1 MGKTVIPAYLHDNKI
16 VCYDIAAKSVVEYDC
31 DKIGE
36 QSSCAGIPIAEKSL
50 EYIAATGWPHI
61 INTRRNGTLF
71 LNVVTL
77 DKASHVHTVI
87 GGTADTV
94 NLLYVKNG
102 KPAVRTV
109 SYADAFDLFNKFELN
124 AVPIINGAV
133 FGFNVDSYD
142 KCVVQNVARHKSM
155 FRLNTEYIESLS
167 RGLPV
172 ENYVEN
178 VENADTVESAE
189 STDKTVKAEEPVKA
203 EHKTVEPVKTEE
215 PVADEPVKTEE
226 SVKTAEPVKTVP
238 DTDDSA
244 KLTDEQFE
252 QYIKNKV
259 AEAKKQT
266 TSTNFVVADFSVSEA
281 NRITRIAANKENA
294 RLDAFRSKLDKDDI
308 CAFEFER
315 VLTPENA
322 DTPVNITSITD
333 IYRYMLQNSRVG
345 DILTLPKCLLSKLNI
360 SELLGGTLETTGFTD
375 NSGNT
380 ERVVLACMT
389 YGEKRNVYLAGAMT
403 MERYSPN
410 VTFQVMIKHGDKNS
424 VSFEKIK
431 RDYFEW
437 KQAQFRCN

>member
-31 DKIGE
+31 DKIGK

-50 EYIAATGWPHI
+50 EYIAAAGWPHI

-71 LNVVTL
+71 LNVVTQ
-77 DKASHVHTVI
+77 DKASRVHTVI

-94 NLLYVKNG
+94 NLLYVENG
-102 KPAVRTV
+102 KPVFRTV

-133 FGFNVDSYD
+133 FGFDIDSYD
-142 KCVVQNVARHKSM
+142 KCVVHRVARHKSM
-155 FRLNTEYIESLS
+155 YRLNQEYIDSLS
-167 RGLPV
+167 ESMPV
-172 ENYVEN
+172 ENHVEN
-178 VENADTVESAE
+178 VENEENADPVESVE
-189 STDKTVKAEEPVKA
+189 STDKAVKAEP
-203 EHKTVEPVKTEE
+203 KTVEPVKAEE
-215 PVADEPVKTEE
+215 TVK
-226 SVKTAEPVKTVP
+226 AEQPVKTVP
-238 DTDDSA
+238 DTDDST

-252 QYIKNKV
+252 QYVKNKV
-259 AEAKKQT
+259 AEAVRNT
-266 TSTNFVVADFSVSEA
+266 TETNFVVADFSVSEA
-281 NRITRIAANKENA
+281 TRITRIAANKENS
-294 RLDAFRSKLDKDDI
+294 RLDDFRSKLDKDDLG
-308 CAFEFER
+308 AFEFER

-322 DTPVNITSITD
+322 DTHVNITSITD

-380 ERVVLACMT
+380 ERVVLACLT

-437 KQAQFRCN
+437 KQSRFRCN

>member
-16 VCYDIAAKSVVEYDC
+16 VCYDIDAKSVVEYDC

-71 LNVVTL
+71 LNVVTQ
-77 DKASHVHTVI
+77 DKASRVHTVI
-87 GGTADTV
+87 GGTSDTI
-94 NLLYVKNG
+94 NLLYVENG
-102 KPAVRTV
+102 KPAFRTV

-133 FGFNVDSYD
+133 FGFDVDSYD
-142 KCVVQNVARHKSM
+142 KCVVHRCAGRKPM
-155 FRLNTEYIESLS
+155 YRLNTEYIEYLS
-167 RGLPV
+167 RDLPV
-172 ENYVEN
+172 ENHVEN
-178 VENADTVESAE
+178 VEKADTVESAE
-189 STDKTVKAEEPVKA
+189 STEKTEDNPVAAEPKSDEPEKAES
-203 EHKTVEPVKTEE
+203 KT
-215 PVADEPVKTEE
+215 DEPVKT
-226 SVKTAEPVKTVP
+226 VT
-238 DTDDSA
+238 DTDDST

-252 QYIKNKV
+252 QYVKNKV
-259 AEAKKQT
+259 AEAKKKAT
-266 TSTNFVVADFSVSEA
+266 ETNTFVVAGFSASEA

-294 RLDAFRSKLDKDDI
+294 RLDDFRSKLDKDDLG
-308 CAFEFER
+308 AFEFER

-437 KQAQFRCN
+437 KQSQFRCN

>member
-71 LNVVTL
+71 LNVVTQ
-77 DKASHVHTVI
+77 DKARRVHTVI
-87 GGTADTV
+87 GGTSDTV
-94 NLLYVKNG
+94 NLMYVENG
-102 KPAVRTV
+102 KPAFRTV

-133 FGFNVDSYD
+133 FGFDVDSYD
-142 KCVVQNVARHKSM
+142 KCVVHRGAGRKPM
-155 FRLNTEYIESLS
+155 YRLNKEYIESLS
-167 RGLPV
+167 RDLPV
-172 ENYVEN
+172 ENHVES
-178 VENADTVESAE
+178 VENADTVESVESTKQTEDNPIAAEPNTVEEPEKAE
-189 STDKTVKAEEPVKA
+189 S
-203 EHKTVEPVKTEE
+203 KTEE
-215 PVADEPVKTEE
+215 TVK
-226 SVKTAEPVKTVP
+226 PVP
-238 DTDDSA
+238 DTDDST

-252 QYIKNKV
+252 QYVKNKV
-259 AEAKKQT
+259 AEAKKKAT
-266 TSTNFVVADFSVSEA
+266 ETNTFVVAGFSASEA

-294 RLDAFRSKLDKDDI
+294 RLDDFSSKLDKDDLY
-308 CAFEFER
+308 AFEFER

-322 DTPVNITSITD
+322 DTPVNITSIID

-437 KQAQFRCN
+437 KQSQFRCN

>member
-50 EYIAATGWPHI
+50 EYIAAIGWPHI

-71 LNVVTL
+71 LNVVTH

-94 NLLYVKNG
+94 NLLYVENG
-102 KPAVRTV
+102 KPAFRTV

-133 FGFNVDSYD
+133 FGFDINSCD
-142 KCVVQNVARHKSM
+142 KCVIKQAGGFSK
-155 FRLNTEYIESLS
+155 FQYKLNKEYIDSLS
-167 RGLPV
+167 ESMPV
-172 ENYVEN
+172 ENHVEN
-178 VENADTVESAE
+178 VENADPVESAE
-189 STDKTVKAEEPVKA
+189 SIEKTEDNPVAADTKSVEPVKA
-203 EHKTVEPVKTEE
+203 EPKPVEPVK
-215 PVADEPVKTEE
+215 A
-226 SVKTAEPVKTVP
+226 VP
-238 DTDDSA
+238 DTDDPA
-244 KLTDEQFE
+244 KMTDEQFE
-252 QYIKNKV
+252 QYVKNKV
-259 AEAKKQT
+259 AEAKKNT
-266 TSTNFVVADFSVSEA
+266 TSTNFVVADFSVGEA

-294 RLDAFRSKLDKDDI
+294 RLDDFRSKLDKDDL

-380 ERVVLACMT
+380 ERVVLACLT

-437 KQAQFRCN
+437 KQSQFRCN

>member
-36 QSSCAGIPIAEKSL
+36 QSSCAGIPIASKSL
-50 EYIAATGWPHI
+50 EYIAATGWPNI
-61 INTRRNGTLF
+61 INTRSNGTLF
-71 LNVVTL
+71 LNVVTQ
-77 DKASHVHTVI
+77 DKASRVHTVI

-94 NLLYVKNG
+94 NLMYVENG
-102 KPAVRTV
+102 KTAFRTV

-133 FGFNVDSYD
+133 FGFDIDSCE
-142 KCVVQNVARHKSM
+142 KCVVCSVAGRKLM
-155 FRLNTEYIESLS
+155 FRLNTEYIESIS
-167 RGLPV
+167 RDLPV
-172 ENYVEN
+172 ENHVEN
-178 VENADTVESAE
+178 VEKADTVESVE
-189 STDKTVKAEEPVKA
+189 STEQTTVAEPKAEEPVKA
-203 EHKTVEPVKTEE
+203 EPNT
-215 PVADEPVKTEE
+215 D
-226 SVKTAEPVKTVP
+226 EPVKTVP
-238 DTDDSA
+238 DTDDST

-252 QYIKNKV
+252 QYVKNKV
-259 AEAKKQT
+259 AEAKKKAT
-266 TSTNFVVADFSVSEA
+266 ETNTFVVADFSVCEA

-294 RLDAFRSKLDKDDI
+294 RLDDFRSKIDKDDLG
-308 CAFEFER
+308 AFEFER

-333 IYRYMLQNSRVG
+333 IYRYMLQNSMVG

-437 KQAQFRCN
+437 KQSQFRCN

>member
-1 MGKTVIPAYLHDNKI
+1 MGKTVIPAYLHDNKV

-36 QSSCAGIPIAEKSL
+36 QSYCAGIPIAEKSL

-71 LNVVTL
+71 LNVVTQ
-77 DKASHVHTVI
+77 DKASRVHTVI
-87 GGTADTV
+87 GGTSDTI
-94 NLLYVKNG
+94 NLLYVENG
-102 KPAVRTV
+102 KPAFRTV

-133 FGFNVDSYD
+133 FGFDVDSYD
-142 KCVVQNVARHKSM
+142 KCVVHRGAGHKPM
-155 FRLNTEYIESLS
+155 YRLNKEYIESLS
-167 RGLPV
+167 RDLPV
-172 ENYVEN
+172 ENHVEN
-178 VENADTVESAE
+178 VEKADTVESAE
-189 STDKTVKAEEPVKA
+189 SAKQTEDNPVAAEPKSDEPEKAES
-203 EHKTVEPVKTEE
+203 KTEE
-215 PVADEPVKTEE
+215 TVK
-226 SVKTAEPVKTVP
+226 PVP
-238 DTDDSA
+238 DTDDST

-252 QYIKNKV
+252 QYVKNKV
-259 AEAKKQT
+259 AEAKKKAT
-266 TSTNFVVADFSVSEA
+266 ETNTFVVAGFSASEA

-294 RLDAFRSKLDKDDI
+294 RLDDFRSKLDKDDLG
-308 CAFEFER
+308 AFEFER

-322 DTPVNITSITD
+322 DTPVDITSITD
-333 IYRYMLQNSRVG
+333 IYRYMMQNSRVG

-437 KQAQFRCN
+437 KQSQFRCN

>member
-77 DKASHVHTVI
+77 DKASRVHTVI

-94 NLLYVKNG
+94 NLLYVENG
-102 KPAVRTV
+102 KPAFRTV
-109 SYADAFDLFNKFELN
+109 SYADAFELFNKFELN

-133 FGFNVDSYD
+133 FGFDVDSCD
-142 KCVVQNVARHKSM
+142 KCVIKQAGGFSK
-155 FRLNTEYIESLS
+155 FQYKLNKEYIDSLS
-167 RGLPV
+167 ESMPV
-172 ENYVEN
+172 ENHVEN
-178 VENADTVESAE
+178 VENADPVESAE
-189 STDKTVKAEEPVKA
+189 SIEKTEDNPVAADTKSVEPVKA
-203 EHKTVEPVKTEE
+203 EPKPVEPVQ
-215 PVADEPVKTEE
+215 
-226 SVKTAEPVKTVP
+226 TVP

-244 KLTDEQFE
+244 KMTDEQFE
-252 QYIKNKV
+252 QYVKNKV
-259 AEAKKQT
+259 AEAKKNT
-266 TSTNFVVADFSVSEA
+266 TSTNFVVADFSVGEA
-281 NRITRIAANKENA
+281 NRITRIAADKENA
-294 RLDAFRSKLDKDDI
+294 RLDDFRSKLDKDGL

-380 ERVVLACMT
+380 ERVVLACLT

-437 KQAQFRCN
+437 KQSQFRCN

>member
-71 LNVVTL
+71 LNVVTH
-77 DKASHVHTVI
+77 DKASRVHTVI

-94 NLLYVKNG
+94 NLLYVENG
-102 KPAVRTV
+102 KTAFRTV

-133 FGFNVDSYD
+133 FGFDIDSRE
-142 KCVVQNVARHKSM
+142 KCVVHRVARHKSM
-155 FRLNTEYIESLS
+155 YRLNQEYIDSLS
-167 RGLPV
+167 ESMPV
-172 ENYVEN
+172 ENHVEN
-178 VENADTVESAE
+178 VENEENADHVESVE
-189 STDKTVKAEEPVKA
+189 STDKAVKAEP
-203 EHKTVEPVKTEE
+203 KTVEPVKAEE
-215 PVADEPVKTEE
+215 TVK
-226 SVKTAEPVKTVP
+226 AEQPVKTVP
-238 DTDDSA
+238 DTDDST

-252 QYIKNKV
+252 QYVKNKV
-259 AEAKKQT
+259 AEAVRNT
-266 TSTNFVVADFSVSEA
+266 TETNFVVADFSVSEA
-281 NRITRIAANKENA
+281 TRITRIAANKENS
-294 RLDAFRSKLDKDDI
+294 RLDDFRSKLDKDDLG
-308 CAFEFER
+308 AFEFER

-380 ERVVLACMT
+380 ERVVLACLT

-437 KQAQFRCN
+437 KQSRFRCN

>member
-31 DKIGE
+31 DKIGK

-50 EYIAATGWPHI
+50 EYIAAAGWPHI

-71 LNVVTL
+71 LNVVTQ
-77 DKASHVHTVI
+77 DKASRVHTVI

-94 NLLYVKNG
+94 NLLYVENG
-102 KPAVRTV
+102 KPVFRTV
-109 SYADAFDLFNKFELN
+109 SYAEAFDLFNKFELN

-133 FGFNVDSYD
+133 FGFDIDSRE
-142 KCVVQNVARHKSM
+142 KCVVHSISGRKGM
-155 FRLNTEYIESLS
+155 YRLNQEYIDSLS
-167 RGLPV
+167 ESVPV
-172 ENYVEN
+172 ENHVEN
-178 VENADTVESAE
+178 VEKASPVESAE
-189 STDKTVKAEEPVKA
+189 STEQTEVAEPKAEEPKA
-203 EHKTVEPVKTEE
+203 E
-215 PVADEPVKTEE
+215 E
-226 SVKTAEPVKTVP
+226 SKAEQPVKTVP
-238 DTDDSA
+238 DTDDST

-252 QYIKNKV
+252 QYVKNKV
-259 AEAKKQT
+259 AEAVRNT
-266 TSTNFVVADFSVSEA
+266 TETNFVVADFSVSEA
-281 NRITRIAANKENA
+281 TRITRIAANKENS
-294 RLDAFRSKLDKDDI
+294 RLDDFRSKIDKDDL

-437 KQAQFRCN
+437 KQSQFRCN

>member
-71 LNVVTL
+71 LNVVTH
-77 DKASHVHTVI
+77 DKASRVHTVI

-94 NLLYVKNG
+94 NLLYVENG
-102 KPAVRTV
+102 KTAFRTV

-133 FGFNVDSYD
+133 FGFDIDSRE
-142 KCVVQNVARHKSM
+142 KCVVHRVARHKSM
-155 FRLNTEYIESLS
+155 YRLNQEYIDSLS
-167 RGLPV
+167 ESMPV
-172 ENYVEN
+172 ENHVEN
-178 VENADTVESAE
+178 VENEENADHVESVE
-189 STDKTVKAEEPVKA
+189 STDKAVKAEP
-203 EHKTVEPVKTEE
+203 KTVEPVKAEE
-215 PVADEPVKTEE
+215 TVK
-226 SVKTAEPVKTVP
+226 AEQPVKTVP
-238 DTDDSA
+238 DTDDST

-252 QYIKNKV
+252 QYVKNKV
-259 AEAKKQT
+259 AEAVRNT
-266 TSTNFVVADFSVSEA
+266 TETNFVVADFSVSEA
-281 NRITRIAANKENA
+281 TRITRIAANKENS
-294 RLDAFRSKLDKDDI
+294 RLDDFRSKLDKDDLG
-308 CAFEFER
+308 AFEFER

-437 KQAQFRCN
+437 KQSQFRCN

>member
-71 LNVVTL
+71 LNVVTQ
-77 DKASHVHTVI
+77 DKASRVHTVI
-87 GGTADTV
+87 GGTSDTI
-94 NLLYVKNG
+94 NLLYVENG
-102 KPAVRTV
+102 KPAFRTV

-133 FGFNVDSYD
+133 FGFDVDSYD
-142 KCVVQNVARHKSM
+142 KCVVCRGAGRKPM
-155 FRLNTEYIESLS
+155 YRLNKEYIESLS
-167 RGLPV
+167 RDLPV
-172 ENYVEN
+172 ENHVES
-178 VENADTVESAE
+178 VENAGPVESAE
-189 STDKTVKAEEPVKA
+189 STEKTEDNPIAAEHNTVEEPKTS
-203 EHKTVEPVKTEE
+203 EHKE
-215 PVADEPVKTEE
+215 
-226 SVKTAEPVKTVP
+226 AEPVKPVP
-238 DTDDSA
+238 DTDDST
-244 KLTDEQFE
+244 KLTDDQFE
-252 QYIKNKV
+252 QYVKNKV
-259 AEAKKQT
+259 AEAKKKAT
-266 TSTNFVVADFSVSEA
+266 ETNTFVVAGFSASEA

-294 RLDAFRSKLDKDDI
+294 RLDDFRSKLDKDDLG
-308 CAFEFER
+308 AFEFER

-322 DTPVNITSITD
+322 DTPVNITSIID

-403 MERYSPN
+403 VERYSPN

-437 KQAQFRCN
+437 KQSQFRCN

>member
-16 VCYDIAAKSVVEYDC
+16 VCYDIDAKSVVEYDC

-71 LNVVTL
+71 LNVVTQ
-77 DKASHVHTVI
+77 DKASRVHTVI
-87 GGTADTV
+87 GGTSDTI
-94 NLLYVKNG
+94 NLMYVENG
-102 KPAVRTV
+102 KPAFRTV

-133 FGFNVDSYD
+133 FGFDVDSYD
-142 KCVVQNVARHKSM
+142 KCVIKQVGRSSIFQYK
-155 FRLNTEYIESLS
+155 LNKEYIESLS
-167 RGLPV
+167 RDLPV
-172 ENYVEN
+172 ENH
-178 VENADTVESAE
+178 VESVEKADPVEYAE
-189 STDKTVKAEEPVKA
+189 STKQTEDNPVAEEPKSEEPVKA
-203 EHKTVEPVKTEE
+203 ESKTEE
-215 PVADEPVKTEE
+215 TVKPVPE
-226 SVKTAEPVKTVP
+226 
-238 DTDDSA
+238 TDDST
-244 KLTDEQFE
+244 KLTDDQFE
-252 QYIKNKV
+252 QYVKNKV
-259 AEAKKQT
+259 AEAKKKAT
-266 TSTNFVVADFSVSEA
+266 ETNTFVVAGFSASEA

-294 RLDAFRSKLDKDDI
+294 RLDDFRSKLDKDALG
-308 CAFEFER
+308 AFEFER

-322 DTPVNITSITD
+322 DTPVNITSIID

-437 KQAQFRCN
+437 KQSQFRCN

>member
-31 DKIGE
+31 DKIGK

-50 EYIAATGWPHI
+50 EYIAAAGWPHI

-71 LNVVTL
+71 LNVVTQ
-77 DKASHVHTVI
+77 DKASRVHTVI

-94 NLLYVKNG
+94 NLLYVENG
-102 KPAVRTV
+102 KPVFRTV
-109 SYADAFDLFNKFELN
+109 SYAEAFDLFNKFELN

-133 FGFNVDSYD
+133 FGFDIDSCD
-142 KCVVQNVARHKSM
+142 KCVVHSISGRKGM
-155 FRLNTEYIESLS
+155 YRLNQEYIDSLS
-167 RGLPV
+167 ESVPV
-172 ENYVEN
+172 ENHVEN
-178 VENADTVESAE
+178 VEKASPVESAE
-189 STDKTVKAEEPVKA
+189 STEQTEVAEPKAEEPKAEESKAEEPVK
-203 EHKTVEPVKTEE
+203 TVQE
-215 PVADEPVKTEE
+215 
-226 SVKTAEPVKTVP
+226 
-238 DTDDSA
+238 TDDSA

-252 QYIKNKV
+252 QYVKNKV
-259 AEAKKQT
+259 AEAVRNT
-266 TSTNFVVADFSVSEA
+266 TETNFVVADFSVSEA
-281 NRITRIAANKENA
+281 TRITRIAANKENS
-294 RLDAFRSKLDKDDI
+294 RLDDFRSKLDKDDLG
-308 CAFEFER
+308 AFEFER

-437 KQAQFRCN
+437 KQSQFRCN

>member
-16 VCYDIAAKSVVEYDC
+16 VCYDIAAKSVVEYAC

-50 EYIAATGWPHI
+50 EYIAAIGWPHI

-77 DKASHVHTVI
+77 DKASRVHTVI

-94 NLLYVKNG
+94 NLLYVENG
-102 KPAVRTV
+102 KPAFRTV
-109 SYADAFDLFNKFELN
+109 SYADAFGMFNKFELN

-133 FGFNVDSYD
+133 FGFDVDSCD
-142 KCVVQNVARHKSM
+142 KCVIKQAGGFSK
-155 FRLNTEYIESLS
+155 FQYKLNKEYIDSLS
-167 RGLPV
+167 ESMPV
-172 ENYVEN
+172 ENHVEN
-178 VENADTVESAE
+178 VENADPVESVE
-189 STDKTVKAEEPVKA
+189 NTDKTVEAEEPVK
-203 EHKTVEPVKTEE
+203 T
-215 PVADEPVKTEE
+215 DEPVKTEE
-226 SVKTAEPVKTVP
+226 HVAEEPVKTVP
-238 DTDDSA
+238 ETDDSA
-244 KLTDEQFE
+244 KMTDEQFE
-252 QYIKNKV
+252 QYVKNKV

-266 TSTNFVVADFSVSEA
+266 TSTNFVVADFSVGEA

-294 RLDAFRSKLDKDDI
+294 RLDNFRSKLDKDGL

-322 DTPVNITSITD
+322 DTSVNITSITD

-380 ERVVLACMT
+380 ERVVLACLT

-437 KQAQFRCN
+437 KQSQFRCN

>member
-16 VCYDIAAKSVVEYDC
+16 VCYDIDAKSVVEYDC
-31 DKIGE
+31 DKIGK

-61 INTRRNGTLF
+61 INTRSNGTLF
-71 LNVVTL
+71 LNVVTQ
-77 DKASHVHTVI
+77 DKASRVHTVI
-87 GGTADTV
+87 GGTSDTI
-94 NLLYVKNG
+94 NLLYVENG
-102 KPAVRTV
+102 KPAFRTV

-133 FGFNVDSYD
+133 FGFDVDSCD
-142 KCVVQNVARHKSM
+142 KCVVHSISGRKGM
-155 FRLNTEYIESLS
+155 YRLNQEYIDSLS
-167 RGLPV
+167 ESVPV
-172 ENYVEN
+172 ENHVEN
-178 VENADTVESAE
+178 VEKASPVESAE
-189 STDKTVKAEEPVKA
+189 STEQTEVAEPKAEEPKA
-203 EHKTVEPVKTEE
+203 E
-215 PVADEPVKTEE
+215 E
-226 SVKTAEPVKTVP
+226 SKAEEPVKTVP
-238 DTDDSA
+238 DTDDST
-244 KLTDEQFE
+244 KFTDEQFE
-252 QYIKNKV
+252 QYVKNKV
-259 AEAKKQT
+259 AEAKKKAT
-266 TSTNFVVADFSVSEA
+266 ETNTFVVADFSVSEA

-294 RLDAFRSKLDKDDI
+294 RLDDFRSKIDKDDL

-315 VLTPENA
+315 VLMPENA

-437 KQAQFRCN
+437 KQSQFRCN

>member
-16 VCYDIAAKSVVEYDC
+16 VCYDIATKSVVEYDC

-50 EYIAATGWPHI
+50 EFIAAKGWPNI

-77 DKASHVHTVI
+77 DKESRVHTVI

-94 NLLYVKNG
+94 NLLYVENG
-102 KPAVRTV
+102 KPAFRAV
-109 SYADAFDLFNKFELN
+109 SYADAFELFNKFELN

-133 FGFNVDSYD
+133 FGFDVDSYD
-142 KCVVQNVARHKSM
+142 KCVIKQAGFSK
-155 FRLNTEYIESLS
+155 FQYKLNKEYIDSLS
-167 RGLPV
+167 ESMPV
-172 ENYVEN
+172 ENHVEN
-178 VENADTVESAE
+178 VENDDPVESVKSIEKTEDNPVAAE
-189 STDKTVKAEEPVKA
+189 PKSVEPKTAEEPVKA
-203 EHKTVEPVKTEE
+203 EPKPVEPVK
-215 PVADEPVKTEE
+215 A
-226 SVKTAEPVKTVP
+226 VP
-238 DTDDSA
+238 ETDDSA
-244 KLTDEQFE
+244 KMTDEQFE
-252 QYIKNKV
+252 QYVKNKV

-266 TSTNFVVADFSVSEA
+266 TSTNFVVADFSVGEA

-294 RLDAFRSKLDKDDI
+294 RLDDFRSKLDKDDL

-437 KQAQFRCN
+437 KQSQFRCN

>member
-16 VCYDIAAKSVVEYDC
+16 VCYDIAAKSIVEYDC

-50 EYIAATGWPHI
+50 EYIAAIGWPHI

-94 NLLYVKNG
+94 NLLYVENG
-102 KPAVRTV
+102 KPAFRTV

-142 KCVVQNVARHKSM
+142 KCVVQNVARHKYTY
-155 FRLNTEYIESLS
+155 RLNTEYIESLS

-172 ENYVEN
+172 ENHVEN

-189 STDKTVKAEEPVKA
+189 STDKTEAAEPKTEEPVKA
-203 EHKTVEPVKTEE
+203 
-215 PVADEPVKTEE
+215 DEPVKAE
-226 SVKTAEPVKTVP
+226 EPVKTVP
-238 DTDDSA
+238 DTDDST

-294 RLDAFRSKLDKDDI
+294 RLDAFRSKLDKDDL

-315 VLTPENA
+315 VLTPENE

-333 IYRYMLQNSRVG
+333 IYRYMLQNSSVG

-389 YGEKRNVYLAGAMT
+389 YGEKQNVYLAGAMT

-437 KQAQFRCN
+437 KQSQFRCN

>member
-16 VCYDIAAKSVVEYDC
+16 VCYDIDAKSVVEYDC

-71 LNVVTL
+71 LNVVTQ
-77 DKASHVHTVI
+77 DKASRVHTVI

-94 NLLYVKNG
+94 NLLYVENG
-102 KPAVRTV
+102 KPAFRSV
-109 SYADAFDLFNKFELN
+109 SYADAFELFNKFDLN

-133 FGFNVDSYD
+133 FGFDVDSYD
-142 KCVVQNVARHKSM
+142 RCVVHSVARHKGM
-155 FRLNTEYIESLS
+155 YRLNTEYIESLS
-167 RGLPV
+167 RGLSV
-172 ENYVEN
+172 ENPVEN
-178 VENADTVESAE
+178 VEKASPVESAE
-189 STDKTVKAEEPVKA
+189 STEQTEVAEPKAEEPKAEESKAEEPVK
-203 EHKTVEPVKTEE
+203 TVQE
-215 PVADEPVKTEE
+215 
-226 SVKTAEPVKTVP
+226 
-238 DTDDSA
+238 TDDSA

-252 QYIKNKV
+252 QYVKNKV
-259 AEAKKQT
+259 AEAKKKAT
-266 TSTNFVVADFSVSEA
+266 ETNTFVVADFSVCEA

-294 RLDAFRSKLDKDDI
+294 RLDDFRSKIDKDDL

-315 VLTPENA
+315 VLTHENA

-437 KQAQFRCN
+437 KQSQFRCN

>member
-16 VCYDIAAKSVVEYDC
+16 VCYDIAAKSIVEYDC
-31 DKIGE
+31 DKIGK

-61 INTRRNGTLF
+61 INTSRNGTLF
-71 LNVVTL
+71 LNVVTQ
-77 DKASHVHTVI
+77 DKASRVHTVI

-94 NLLYVKNG
+94 NLLYVENG
-102 KPAVRTV
+102 KPEFRTV
-109 SYADAFDLFNKFELN
+109 SYEDAFDLFNKFELN

-133 FGFNVDSYD
+133 FGFDIDSCD
-142 KCVVQNVARHKSM
+142 KCVVHSISGRKGM
-155 FRLNTEYIESLS
+155 YRLNQEYIDSLS
-167 RGLPV
+167 ESVPV
-172 ENYVEN
+172 ENHVEN
-178 VENADTVESAE
+178 VEKASPVESAE
-189 STDKTVKAEEPVKA
+189 STEQTEVAEPKAEEPEK
-203 EHKTVEPVKTEE
+203 VEEPKTEE
-215 PVADEPVKTEE
+215 
-226 SVKTAEPVKTVP
+226 TAKTVP
-238 DTDDSA
+238 DTDDST

-252 QYIKNKV
+252 QYVKNKV
-259 AEAKKQT
+259 AEAKKKAT
-266 TSTNFVVADFSVSEA
+266 ETNTFVVADFSVCEA
-281 NRITRIAANKENA
+281 NRITRIEANKENA
-294 RLDAFRSKLDKDDI
+294 RLDDFRSKIDKDDLG
-308 CAFEFER
+308 AFEFER

-360 SELLGGTLETTGFTD
+360 SELLCGTLETTGFTD

-437 KQAQFRCN
+437 KQSQFRCN

>member
-71 LNVVTL
+71 LNVVTQ
-77 DKASHVHTVI
+77 DKASRVHTVI
-87 GGTADTV
+87 GGTSDTI
-94 NLLYVKNG
+94 NLLYVENG
-102 KPAVRTV
+102 KPAFRTV

-133 FGFNVDSYD
+133 FGFDVDSYD
-142 KCVVQNVARHKSM
+142 KCVIKQVGRSSIFQYK
-155 FRLNTEYIESLS
+155 LNKEYIESLS
-167 RGLPV
+167 RDLPV
-172 ENYVEN
+172 ENNVES
-178 VENADTVESAE
+178 VENADPVESVESTKRTEDNPVAAEPKSDEPEKAE
-189 STDKTVKAEEPVKA
+189 S
-203 EHKTVEPVKTEE
+203 KTEE
-215 PVADEPVKTEE
+215 TVK
-226 SVKTAEPVKTVP
+226 PVP

-252 QYIKNKV
+252 QYVKNKV
-259 AEAKKQT
+259 AEAKKKAT
-266 TSTNFVVADFSVSEA
+266 ETNTFVVAGFSASEA

-294 RLDAFRSKLDKDDI
+294 RLDDFRSKLDKDDLG
-308 CAFEFER
+308 AFEFER

-322 DTPVNITSITD
+322 DTPVNITSIID

-437 KQAQFRCN
+437 KQSQFRCN

>member
-71 LNVVTL
+71 LNVVTQ
-77 DKASHVHTVI
+77 DKASRVHTVI
-87 GGTADTV
+87 GGTSDTI
-94 NLLYVKNG
+94 NLLYVENG
-102 KPAVRTV
+102 KPAFRTV

-133 FGFNVDSYD
+133 FGFDVDSYD
-142 KCVVQNVARHKSM
+142 KCVVCRGAGRKPM
-155 FRLNTEYIESLS
+155 YRLNKEYIESLS
-167 RGLPV
+167 RDLPV
-172 ENYVEN
+172 ENHVES
-178 VENADTVESAE
+178 VENAGPVESAE
-189 STDKTVKAEEPVKA
+189 STEKTEDNPIAAEHNTVEEPKTS
-203 EHKTVEPVKTEE
+203 EHKE
-215 PVADEPVKTEE
+215 
-226 SVKTAEPVKTVP
+226 AEPVKPVP
-238 DTDDSA
+238 DTDDST
-244 KLTDEQFE
+244 KLTDDQFE
-252 QYIKNKV
+252 QYVKNKV
-259 AEAKKQT
+259 AEAKKKAT
-266 TSTNFVVADFSVSEA
+266 ETNTFVVAGFSASEA

-294 RLDAFRSKLDKDDI
+294 RLDDFRSKLDKDAI
-308 CAFEFER
+308 GAFEFER
-315 VLTPENA
+315 VLTHENA
-322 DTPVNITSITD
+322 DTPVNITSIID

-403 MERYSPN
+403 VERYSPN

-437 KQAQFRCN
+437 KQSQFRCN

>member
-71 LNVVTL
+71 LNVVTH

-94 NLLYVKNG
+94 NLLYVENG
-102 KPAVRTV
+102 KTAFRTV

-133 FGFNVDSYD
+133 FGFDIDSRE
-142 KCVVQNVARHKSM
+142 KCVVHRVARHKSM
-155 FRLNTEYIESLS
+155 YRLNQEYIDSLS
-167 RGLPV
+167 ESMPV
-172 ENYVEN
+172 ENHVEN
-178 VENADTVESAE
+178 VENEENADPVESVE
-189 STDKTVKAEEPVKA
+189 STDKAVKAEP
-203 EHKTVEPVKTEE
+203 KTVEPVKAEE
-215 PVADEPVKTEE
+215 TVK
-226 SVKTAEPVKTVP
+226 AEQPVKTVP
-238 DTDDSA
+238 DTDDST

-252 QYIKNKV
+252 QYVKNKV
-259 AEAKKQT
+259 AEAVRNT
-266 TSTNFVVADFSVSEA
+266 TETNFVVADFSVSEA
-281 NRITRIAANKENA
+281 TRITRIAANKENS
-294 RLDAFRSKLDKDDI
+294 RLDDFRSKLDKDDLG
-308 CAFEFER
+308 AFEFER

-380 ERVVLACMT
+380 ERVVLACLT

-437 KQAQFRCN
+437 KQSRFRCN

>member
-16 VCYDIAAKSVVEYDC
+16 VCYDIAAKSIVEYDC

-71 LNVVTL
+71 LNVVTQ
-77 DKASHVHTVI
+77 DKASIVHTVI
-87 GGTADTV
+87 GGTSDTI
-94 NLLYVKNG
+94 NLLYVENG
-102 KPAVRTV
+102 KPAFRTV

-133 FGFNVDSYD
+133 FGFDVDSYD
-142 KCVVQNVARHKSM
+142 KCVVHRGAGRKPM
-155 FRLNTEYIESLS
+155 YRLNKEYIESLS
-167 RGLPV
+167 RDLSV
-172 ENYVEN
+172 ENTVES
-178 VENADTVESAE
+178 VENAGPVESVESTEKTEDNPVAAEPKSVEPEKAE
-189 STDKTVKAEEPVKA
+189 S
-203 EHKTVEPVKTEE
+203 KTEE
-215 PVADEPVKTEE
+215 TVK
-226 SVKTAEPVKTVP
+226 PVP
-238 DTDDSA
+238 DTDDST

-252 QYIKNKV
+252 QYVKNKV
-259 AEAKKQT
+259 AEAKKKAT
-266 TSTNFVVADFSVSEA
+266 ETNTFVVAGFSASEA

-294 RLDAFRSKLDKDDI
+294 RLDDFRSKLDKDDLG
-308 CAFEFER
+308 AFEFER

-389 YGEKRNVYLAGAMT
+389 YGEKRNVYLAGAVT

-437 KQAQFRCN
+437 KQSQFRCN

>member
-16 VCYDIAAKSVVEYDC
+16 VCYDIAAKSIVEYDC

-77 DKASHVHTVI
+77 DKASRVHTVI

-94 NLLYVKNG
+94 NLLYVENG
-102 KPAVRTV
+102 KPEFRTV

-133 FGFNVDSYD
+133 FGFDVDGYD
-142 KCVVQNVARHKSM
+142 KCVVQSVARHKYTY
-155 FRLNTEYIESLS
+155 RLNTEYIEYLS

-172 ENYVEN
+172 ENPVEN
-178 VENADTVESAE
+178 VENADPVESAE
-189 STDKTVKAEEPVKA
+189 SIEKTEDNPVAADTKSVEPVKA
-203 EHKTVEPVKTEE
+203 EPKPVEPVQ
-215 PVADEPVKTEE
+215 
-226 SVKTAEPVKTVP
+226 TVP

-244 KLTDEQFE
+244 KMTDEQFE
-252 QYIKNKV
+252 QYVKNKV
-259 AEAKKQT
+259 AEAKKNT
-266 TSTNFVVADFSVSEA
+266 TSTNFVVADFSVGEA
-281 NRITRIAANKENA
+281 NRITRIAADKENA
-294 RLDAFRSKLDKDDI
+294 RLDDFRSKLDKDGL
-308 CAFEFER
+308 CAFEFET
-315 VLTPENA
+315 VLTHENA

-424 VSFEKIK
+424 VSFGKIK

-437 KQAQFRCN
+437 KQSQFRCN

>member
-1 MGKTVIPAYLHDNKI
+1 MGKTVIPAYLHDNKV

-31 DKIGE
+31 DKIGV

-71 LNVVTL
+71 LNVVTQ
-77 DKASHVHTVI
+77 DKASRVHTVI
-87 GGTADTV
+87 GGTSDTI
-94 NLLYVKNG
+94 NLMYVENG
-102 KPAVRTV
+102 KPAFRTV

-133 FGFNVDSYD
+133 FGFDVDSYD
-142 KCVVQNVARHKSM
+142 KCVVHRGAGRKPM
-155 FRLNTEYIESLS
+155 YRLNTEYIESLS
-167 RGLPV
+167 RDLPV
-172 ENYVEN
+172 ENHVEN
-178 VENADTVESAE
+178 VEKVNTVESVESTKRTEDNHVAAEPKSDEPEKAE
-189 STDKTVKAEEPVKA
+189 S
-203 EHKTVEPVKTEE
+203 KTEE
-215 PVADEPVKTEE
+215 TVK
-226 SVKTAEPVKTVP
+226 PVP
-238 DTDDSA
+238 DTDDST

-252 QYIKNKV
+252 QYVKNKV
-259 AEAKKQT
+259 AEAKKKAT
-266 TSTNFVVADFSVSEA
+266 ETNTFVVAGFSASEA

-294 RLDAFRSKLDKDDI
+294 RLDDFRSKLDKDDLG
-308 CAFEFER
+308 AFEFER

-322 DTPVNITSITD
+322 DTPVNITSIID

-345 DILTLPKCLLSKLNI
+345 DILTLPKCLLSNLNI

-437 KQAQFRCN
+437 KQSQFRCN

>member
-71 LNVVTL
+71 LNVVTQ
-77 DKASHVHTVI
+77 DKASRVHTVI
-87 GGTADTV
+87 GGTSDTV
-94 NLLYVKNG
+94 NLMYVENG
-102 KPAVRTV
+102 KPAFRTV

-133 FGFNVDSYD
+133 FGFDVDSYD
-142 KCVVQNVARHKSM
+142 NCVVHRGAGRKPM
-155 FRLNTEYIESLS
+155 YRLNKEYIESLS
-167 RGLPV
+167 RDLPV
-172 ENYVEN
+172 ENHVES
-178 VENADTVESAE
+178 VENADTVESVESTKQTEDNPIAAEPNTVEEPEKAE
-189 STDKTVKAEEPVKA
+189 S
-203 EHKTVEPVKTEE
+203 KTEE
-215 PVADEPVKTEE
+215 TVK
-226 SVKTAEPVKTVP
+226 PVP
-238 DTDDSA
+238 DTDDST

-252 QYIKNKV
+252 QYVKNKV
-259 AEAKKQT
+259 AEAKKKAT
-266 TSTNFVVADFSVSEA
+266 ETNTFVVAGFSASEA

-294 RLDAFRSKLDKDDI
+294 RLDDFRSKLDKDDLY
-308 CAFEFER
+308 AFEFER

-322 DTPVNITSITD
+322 DTPVNITSIID

-437 KQAQFRCN
+437 KQSQFRCN